1 MKLCPQCDF
10 IYEDEQSFCDM
21 DGNELFQT
29 PASEPAKSRLT
40 IPLVPDTGSTDRRS
54 SSIAVATMVVLVL
67 AGLVVAVYFARARQT
82 LAQRSQQPSQYSRR
96 ATEQAV
102 QPSAQA
108 AAAQPFPAMSPE
120 SRSSEQPIASTSSV
134 PGQPNVDSTPSGT
147 SPSETS
153 PTRSRLNSGPVS
165 ASSGTENSRGRIVIR
180 LMNGSAI
187 KADEAWEDRN
197 GIWYRQAG
205 MVTLLKRSRVRSI
218 ERVATPPKA
227 GNAVTT
233 NNAKQSGTRS
243 GTRDQLRPAKLE
255 PVKPKKESRV
265 TSFLKKTG
273 NLIKKPFR
281 H

>member
-1 MKLCPQCDF
+1 
-10 IYEDEQSFCDM
+10 M

-40 IPLVPDTGSTDRRS
+40 IPLAPDTGSTDRRS

-82 LAQRSQQPSQYSRR
+82 LAQRSQQPSQSSQQ
-96 ATEQAV
+96 TIEQG
-102 QPSAQA
+102 AQQSTQT
-108 AAAQPFPAMSPE
+108 AAAQPFPTMSPE
-120 SRSSEQPIASTSSV
+120 SQSSEQSIASTSSAS
-134 PGQPNVDSTPSGT
+134 GQPNVDSTPSGT

-153 PTRSRLNSGPVS
+153 PARSRLNSGPVS
-165 ASSGTENSRGRIVIR
+165 ANSGTENSRGRVVIR
-180 LMNGSAI
+180 LMNGLAI

-227 GNAVTT
+227 GNAATT
-233 NNAKQSGTRS
+233 NNAKQSGTQS

-255 PVKPKKESRV
+255 PVKPKKESRI

>member
-1 MKLCPQCDF
+1 MKLCPQCEF

-29 PASEPAKSRLT
+29 PASEPAKSLLT
-40 IPLVPDTGSTDRRS
+40 IPLVPDTGSKDRRS

-120 SRSSEQPIASTSSV
+120 SRSSEQSIASTSSA

-147 SPSETS
+147 SSSETS

-165 ASSGTENSRGRIVIR
+165 ASSGAENSRGRIVIR

-187 KADEAWEDRN
+187 KADEA
-197 GIWYRQAG
+197 
-205 MVTLLKRSRVRSI
+205 
-218 ERVATPPKA
+218 
-227 GNAVTT
+227 
-233 NNAKQSGTRS
+233 
-243 GTRDQLRPAKLE
+243 
-255 PVKPKKESRV
+255 
-265 TSFLKKTG
+265 
-273 NLIKKPFR
+273 
-281 H
+281 